1 MPALASA
8 THGRLVL
15 YASDHGF
22 GHAARMLALAARLA
36 EEGHAVTLCAGAA
49 TAMIEAAI
57 PSLPRPID
65 VAHASIDP
73 GLVAR
78 PSAVDFDL
86 ERSRER
92 LSAWRRDLPRLVDA
106 EAERLARLSASLVL
120 ADAPAVAIAA
130 ADRAGIGA
138 VVCSNFTWLDM
149 YAGRFGAEIDD
160 ALASAYRPA
169 RFGLRL
175 ALGRMPLAG
184 LSRVVDVA
192 GALARR
198 PRRARTEVRRELG
211 VAEDERMIGIG
222 LGKSFDESLGP
233 ALASSAPAGVRL
245 LVPAQGAPKDPQAGT
260 LVRFPSITSDPQ
272 DYFGACDLVLA
283 KAGYSTLA
291 EAAIA
296 GVPLAVFP
304 FAASPE
310 SARLAEDVRSSGL
323 GIALEHEDEA
333 RRALADPEDLIARAR
348 EAHRGPLPDAA
359 PLLVRAL
366 RDEGLLGPAIA

>member
-1 MPALASA
+1 MPASA
-8 THGRLVL
+8 PARAGQIVL

-49 TAMIEAAI
+49 TAMIQAAI

-65 VAHASIDP
+65 VAHASVDP

-92 LSAWRRDLPRLVDA
+92 LSAWRRDLPRFVDA
-106 EAERLARLSASLVL
+106 EAERLCRLSPSLVL

-130 ADRAGIGA
+130 AARAGIPS

-149 YAGRFGAEIDD
+149 YAGRFGAEIDE
-160 ALASAYRPA
+160 ALAGAYRPA
-169 RFGLRL
+169 LFGLRL

-184 LSRVVDVA
+184 LSRVVDVP

-198 PRRARTEVRRELG
+198 PRRSRAEVRRELG
-211 VAEDERMIGIG
+211 VEEDERMIGIG

-233 ALASSAPAGVRL
+233 ALASSAPTGVRL
-245 LVPAQGAPKDPQAGT
+245 LVPAQGALAGAQAGP

-310 SARLAEDVRSSGL
+310 SARLAEDVGTSGL
-323 GIALEHEDEA
+323 GIAFEDEAEA
-333 RRALADPEDLIARAR
+333 RRALGDPDDLIARAHS
-348 EAHRGPLPDAA
+348 AHHGPLPDAA

-366 RDEGLLGPAIA
+366 RDEGLLGPALA

>member
-1 MPALASA
+1 MPSSDPAA
-8 THGRLVL
+8 GRLVL

-36 EEGHAVTLCAGAA
+36 EEGHAVTLCVGAA
-49 TAMIEAAI
+49 ARMVEAAI
-57 PSLPRPID
+57 PSLPRPVD

-78 PSAVDFDL
+78 ASAVDFDL

-92 LSAWRRDLPRLVDA
+92 LSAWLHDLPRQVDA
-106 EAERLARLSASLVL
+106 EARRIERMSASLVV

-130 ADRAGIGA
+130 AARAGIPA

-160 ALASAYRPA
+160 ALARAYRPA
-169 RFGLRL
+169 RLGLRL
-175 ALGRMPLAG
+175 GLGRMPLAG
-184 LSRVVDVA
+184 VSRVVDVE

-198 PRRARTEVRRELG
+198 PRRSRDEVRREL
-211 VAEDERMIGIG
+211 MIGIG
-222 LGKSFDESLGP
+222 LGKSFDEGLG
-233 ALASSAPAGVRL
+233 ARLASAAPPGVRL
-245 LVPAQGAPKDPQAGT
+245 MVPAEGAPKGAQAGA

-272 DYFGACDLVLA
+272 DYFAACDLVLA

-310 SARLAEDVRSSGL
+310 SARLAEDVETSGL
-323 GIALEHEDEA
+323 GISLVDEAGA
-333 RRALADPEDLIARAR
+333 RRALERPDELIARAR
-348 EAHRGPLPDAA
+348 AARTRPLPDAA
-359 PLLVRAL
+359 PLVVRAL
-366 RDEGLLGPAIA
+366 RDEGLLGPAAA